1 MKATIK
7 KTHVSLILVF
17 YCKGLYD
24 WEAILTEAND
34 QLKSLVEHAVNNGC
48 PALVSQLVRFQ
59 SFIHLMNML
68 EMLSANALV
77 NDLGSSHYLG
87 IKVVGESIVKI
98 P

>member
-1 MKATIK
+1 
-7 KTHVSLILVF
+7 
-17 YCKGLYD
+17 
-24 WEAILTEAND
+24 
-34 QLKSLVEHAVNNGC
+34 
-48 PALVSQLVRFQ
+48 
-59 SFIHLMNML
+59 MNML